1 MKFKVLGTLFMD
13 LQVIDQLIML
23 FHKILGK
30 IKDNCI

>member
-1 MKFKVLGTLFMD
+1 MD